1 MGSNVDHQKRQ
12 CLEGGYPYTTC
23 RADADGNITLPAP
36 ETEIF
41 QETRY
46 AKHWHIAKLK
56 HLSRYL
62 ARTGHGDVCTQSK
75 NGKWYYLS
83 EEGDISSISSPAGK
97 DVLIVR
103 DPGHLHPYIVRM
115 QKERRNTTRV

>member
-75 NGKWYYLS
+75 NGKWYYLWKKK
-83 EEGDISSISSPAGK
+83 GGTQPGFSPRVFLLLSFLCPRQ
-97 DVLIVR
+97 DSNPEQR
-103 DPGHLHPYIVRM
+103 F
-115 QKERRNTTRV
+115 RRPM